1 MHIPSVNF
9 ALRRRTFEEGKVYH
23 EVSFY
28 EGDMEED
35 DFYHPDNIDYNNL
48 IMCVK
53 EVTACT
59 FLVMEIDT
67 GKFYELDPH
76 DRLGPYYYFEM
87 DKV

>member
-35 DFYHPDNIDYNNL
+35 DFYHPDNIDFSDL
-48 IMCVK
+48 VMCVK
-53 EVTACT
+53 SSYPIA
-59 FLVMEIDT
+59 FMEIDT
-67 GKFYELDPH
+67 GKIHEYDSSC
-76 DRLGPYYYFEM
+76 GYYYFEI

>member
-35 DFYHPDNIDYNNL
+35 DFYHPDNIDFSDL
-48 IMCVK
+48 VMCVK
-53 EVTACT
+53 SSYPIA
-59 FLVMEIDT
+59 FMEIDT
-67 GKFYELDPH
+67 GKIHEYDSSC
-76 DRLGPYYYFEM
+76 GYYYFEM

>member
-35 DFYHPDNIDYNNL
+35 DFYHPDNIDFSDL
-48 IMCVK
+48 VMCVK
-53 EVTACT
+53 SSYPIA
-59 FLVMEIDT
+59 FMEIDT
-67 GKFYELDPH
+67 GKIHEYDSSCGH
-76 DRLGPYYYFEM
+76 YYFEM

>member
-35 DFYHPDNIDYNNL
+35 DFYHPDNIDFSDL
-48 IMCVK
+48 VMCVK
-53 EVTACT
+53 SSYPIA
-59 FLVMEIDT
+59 FMEIDT
-67 GKFYELDPH
+67 GKIHEYDSS
-76 DRLGPYYYFEM
+76 YYYYEM
-87 DKV
+87 DSV

>member
-35 DFYHPDNIDYNNL
+35 DFYHPDNIDFSDL
-48 IMCVK
+48 VMCVK
-53 EVTACT
+53 SSYPIA
-59 FLVMEIDT
+59 FMGIDT
-67 GKFYELDPH
+67 GKIHEYDSSC
-76 DRLGPYYYFEM
+76 GYYYFEM

>member
-35 DFYHPDNIDYNNL
+35 DFYHPDNIDFSDL
-48 IMCVK
+48 VMCVK
-53 EVTACT
+53 SSYPIV
-59 FLVMEIDT
+59 FMEIDT
-67 GKFYELDPH
+67 GKIHEYDSSC
-76 DRLGPYYYFEM
+76 GYYYFEM
-87 DKV
+87 DKI

>member
-35 DFYHPDNIDYNNL
+35 DFYHPDNIDFSDL
-48 IMCVK
+48 VMCVK
-53 EVTACT
+53 SSYPIA
-59 FLVMEIDT
+59 FMEIDT
-67 GKFYELDPH
+67 GKIHEYDSSC
-76 DRLGPYYYFEM
+76 GYY
-87 DKV
+87 

>member
-23 EVSFY
+23 EVFFY

-35 DFYHPDNIDYNNL
+35 DFYHPDNIDFSDL
-48 IMCVK
+48 VMCVK
-53 EVTACT
+53 SSYPIA
-59 FLVMEIDT
+59 FMEIDT
-67 GKFYELDPH
+67 GKIHEYDSSC
-76 DRLGPYYYFEM
+76 GYYYFEM

>member
-28 EGDMEED
+28 EGDMEEE
-35 DFYHPDNIDYNNL
+35 DFYHPDNIDFSDL
-48 IMCVK
+48 VMCVK
-53 EVTACT
+53 SSYPIA
-59 FLVMEIDT
+59 FMEIDT
-67 GKFYELDPH
+67 GKTHEYDSS
-76 DRLGPYYYFEM
+76 YYYFEM

>member
-35 DFYHPDNIDYNNL
+35 DFYHPDNIDFSDL
-48 IMCVK
+48 VMCVK
-53 EVTACT
+53 SSYPIT
-59 FLVMEIDT
+59 FMEIDT
-67 GKFYELDPH
+67 GKTHEYDSS
-76 DRLGPYYYFEM
+76 YYYYEM
-87 DKV
+87 DSV

>member
-35 DFYHPDNIDYNNL
+35 DFYHPDNIDFSDL
-48 IMCVK
+48 VMCVK
-53 EVTACT
+53 SRYPIA
-59 FLVMEIDT
+59 FMEIDT
-67 GKFYELDPH
+67 GKIHEYDSSC
-76 DRLGPYYYFEM
+76 GYYYFEM